1 MDIEGDRRA
10 DPTIRG
16 PGESERV
23 SGSRRDPER
32 RDVGVERGVVA
43 RRSPEHE
50 GAARADWR
58 ASRRVRA
65 RGRGDEKEGE
75 AERDDAGE
83 TAHLSTRLD
92 RNVEGRSQV
101 EPIESLDV
109 RVDLPEA
116 RARQPGRRNEEV
128 VPMGTVEVLLRFRG
142 TRWVPERELNR
153 AVVSKIKLGPV
164 RVVVQEDREG
174 VHPDG
179 RRIRV
184 RFEVD

>member
-10 DPTIRG
+10 DPTVRG

-65 RGRGDEKEGE
+65 RGRGDEKGGE
-75 AERDDAGE
+75 AERDDAGG
-83 TAHLSTRLD
+83 TAHLSTRPD
-92 RNVEGRSQV
+92 RNGEGRPQV
-101 EPIESLDV
+101 QPTESSGV
-109 RVDLPEA
+109 PAVLPEA
-116 RARQPGRRNEEV
+116 PRRTPGR
-128 VPMGTVEVLLRFRG
+128 
-142 TRWVPERELNR
+142 
-153 AVVSKIKLGPV
+153 
-164 RVVVQEDREG
+164 
-174 VHPDG
+174 
-179 RRIRV
+179 
-184 RFEVD
+184 